1 MNLTVRVVGI
11 VIHATRQCCRGER
24 TIAAQVRELVEI
36 GQANHQALVT
46 TA

>member
-11 VIHATRQCCRGER
+11 VIYATRQCCRGER

-36 GQANHQALVT
+36 GQANHQSLVT
-46 TA
+46 TT